1 MEQNINT
8 RKKIL
13 WAGLLGLL
21 AIGFVYVSIPFA
33 TYFGPA
39 DNSGET
45 LPSINVAEMKVNTFI
60 NYDVSFSD
68 GYSTRYL
75 IIKKS
80 YNVYIVYHVYVSDD
94 HVVMPDRAWFRW
106 GGICKDFGPE
116 VIDGEIKANGLIMCH
131 DQDIEEGRKEQ
142 WRWTLEGKKLSQ
154 WTADMDLVKHSLD
167 GTHLILGK
175 G

>member
-21 AIGFVYVSIPFA
+21 AIGFVYVSIPFV

-45 LPSINVAEMKVNTFI
+45 LPSVHVADLKVNAFI
-60 NYDVSFSD
+60 NYDVVSSG
-68 GYSTRYL
+68 GYGSRYL

-80 YNVYIVYHVYVSDD
+80 NNTY
-94 HVVMPDRAWFRW
+94 
-106 GGICKDFGPE
+106 
-116 VIDGEIKANGLIMCH
+116 LI
-131 DQDIEEGRKEQ
+131 
-142 WRWTLEGKKLSQ
+142 
-154 WTADMDLVKHSLD
+154 
-167 GTHLILGK
+167 
-175 G
+175 

>member
-1 MEQNINT
+1 MNT

-60 NYDVSFSD
+60 NYDVGSSS
-68 GYSTRYL
+68 GNGSRYL

-80 YNVYIVYHVYVSDD
+80 INSYIIYHVYIRDD
-94 HVVMPDRAWFRW
+94 LVVMPDCVWYRM
-106 GGICKDFGPE
+106 GGLCKDFGPE
-116 VIDGEIKANGLIMCH
+116 IIDGEIKANGLIMCY

-142 WRWTLEGKKLSQ
+142 WRWTLEGKKYDQ
-154 WTADMDLVKHSLD
+154 WTSDMDLVKHN
-167 GTHLILGK
+167 TFIK
-175 G
+175 